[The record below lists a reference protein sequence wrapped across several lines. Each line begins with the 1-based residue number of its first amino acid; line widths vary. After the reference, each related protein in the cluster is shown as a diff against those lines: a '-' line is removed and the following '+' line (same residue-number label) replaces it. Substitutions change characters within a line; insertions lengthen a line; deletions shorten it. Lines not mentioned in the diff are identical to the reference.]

1 MPYSNI
7 SELPQSVREAVPSYA
22 GRAMFRAVVNSQMS
36 AGKTESVAFASAWA
50 ALQRAGYE
58 KAESGEWIKKA
69 ESYDAPDSAR
79 NNARKAIAWR
89 EKYGDDVKGGTIVG
103 WTRASQLASGEKL
116 SLSTVKRMA
125 MFNRHRSNS
134 EVAPEYKG
142 EPWKDAG
149 HVAWLLWGGTSGV
162 DWARGISGRVTK
174 SAEEEDMDDLTAEK
188 NAEIRDLLA
197 AEWNLGPSVVAPP
210 NDEYWTKMAEVW
222 MIDEAQARRQLC
234 ANCEYFDNT
243 PEALE
248 SMESVPEDRFDADG
262 GGRGYCHKFHFICHN
277 LRACQAW
284 EGMDY
289 EIEKSAGDS
298 TPLYGYRPLLNAQ
311 ELVDWA
317 KSNGYETTLT
327 PEDMHVTV
335 VYSKTPLPMPNN
347 DGATWGLG
355 TVVVRGGNRRMMS
368 LGDGSASVLV
378 LDSVDLISEWN
389 HYRSMGASWDYPS
402 YMPHVTIS
410 YSGGP
415 TDMAPFTGDLVFGP
429 IEFEPIRPKASDS
442 YVEKRQYNDDVFT
455 DRLGAMGRSA
465 EIGLDGYVHQVT
477 IDGQSMFR
485 PGVDEDSY
493 IRAVYGENIT
503 SSEKQ
508 GLLGDAI
515 RAILQ
520 VVMDNETQ
528 YSSSVKIIKMDDEQR
543 VVWGWA
549 SVATEDGKA
558 VFDVHGDHI
567 PMSELTKASIDFMEN
582 VRVGKSLHQGEQ
594 TSSVIGCL
602 PLSQELAKALGIETT
617 REGLIM
623 GFRVHDDATWGLIK
637 SGELPALSIG
647 GRGRK
652 YAV

>member
-22 GRAMFRAVVNSQMS
+22 GRAMFRAVVNSQLS

-162 DWARGISGRVTK
+162 DWARGISGRV
-174 SAEEEDMDDLTAEK
+174 EK
-188 NAEIRDLLA
+188 R
-197 AEWNLGPSVVAPP
+197 
-210 NDEYWTKMAEVW
+210 
-222 MIDEAQARRQLC
+222 EA
-234 ANCEYFDNT
+234 
-243 PEALE
+243 
-248 SMESVPEDRFDADG
+248 V
-262 GGRGYCHKFHFICHN
+262 
-277 LRACQAW
+277 
-284 EGMDY
+284 
-289 EIEKSAGDS
+289 
-298 TPLYGYRPLLNAQ
+298 PLYGCRPLLNAQ
-311 ELVDWA
+311 DLIDWA
-317 KSNGYETTLT
+317 KSKGYVTTLE
-327 PEDMHVTV
+327 PDDMHVTI
-335 VYSKTPLPMPNN
+335 VYSRTPLPMPNT
-347 DGATWGLG
+347 DGEATWGLG
-355 TVVVRGGNRRMMS
+355 TVVVRGGNRSMMS
-368 LGDGSASVLV
+368 LGDGSASALV
-378 LDSVDLISEWN
+378 IDSVDLISEWN
-389 HYRSMGASWDYPS
+389 HYRSMGASWDWPS

-410 YSGGP
+410 YAGGP
-415 TDMAPFTGDLVFGP
+415 VDIEPYTGDLVFGP
-429 IEFEPIRPKASDS
+429 IQFEQITGGASDD

-455 DRLGAMGRSA
+455 DRLGAMSRSVDL
-465 EIGLDGYVHQVT
+465 GLDGYVHCVM
-477 IDGQSMFR
+477 IEGQAMFR
-485 PGVDEDSY
+485 PGEDESDY
-493 IRAVYGENIT
+493 VEAVYGEIDDEY
-503 SSEKQ
+503 EKQ
-508 GLLGDAI
+508 DLLDAAI

-520 VVMDNETQ
+520 TVMDNETH

>member
-1 MPYSNI
+1 MPYRNI
-7 SELPQSVREAVPSYA
+7 SELPQSVREAVPSYS
-22 GRAMFRAVVNSQMS
+22 GRAMFRSVVNSQLD
-36 AGKTESVAFASAWA
+36 AGKSESVAFASAWA

-58 KAESGEWIKKA
+58 KSDGGEWIKKA

-79 NNARKAIAWR
+79 NNARRAIAWR
-89 EKYGDDVKGGTIVG
+89 EEHGNEVNGGTIVG
-103 WTRASQLASGEKL
+103 WTRANQLASGEKL

-125 MFNRHRSNS
+125 MFNRHRKNS

-162 DWARGISGRVTK
+162 DWARSISGRV
-174 SAEEEDMDDLTAEK
+174 
-188 NAEIRDLLA
+188 
-197 AEWNLGPSVVAPP
+197 
-210 NDEYWTKMAEVW
+210 
-222 MIDEAQARRQLC
+222 
-234 ANCEYFDNT
+234 
-243 PEALE
+243 
-248 SMESVPEDRFDADG
+248 
-262 GGRGYCHKFHFICHN
+262 
-277 LRACQAW
+277 
-284 EGMDY
+284 
-289 EIEKSAGDS
+289 EKSAGEV
-298 TPLYGYRPLLNAQ
+298 TPLYGCRYLLNAQ

-317 KSNGYETTLT
+317 KSKGYATTLP
-327 PEDMHVTV
+327 PEEMHVTV
-335 VYSKTPLPMPNN
+335 VYSRTPLPMPSD
-347 DGATWGLG
+347 DGATWGMG
-355 TVVVRGGNRRMMS
+355 TVVVRGGNRSMMS
-368 LGDGSASVLV
+368 LGDGSASALV
-378 LDSVDLISEWN
+378 LDSSDLVSEWN
-389 HYRSMGASWDYPS
+389 HYRSTGASWDWPS

-415 TDMAPFTGDLVFGP
+415 EDVEPFAGDLVFGP
-429 IEFEPIRPKASDS
+429 IHFEPIDS
-442 YVEKRQYNDDVFT
+442 YDVIEKRQYNDDVFT

-465 EIGLDGYVHQVT
+465 DLGLSGYVHQ
-477 IDGQSMFR
+477 IMLDGQSMFR
-485 PGVDEDSY
+485 PGTSEDDY
-493 IRAVYGENIT
+493 IRAVYGEIEFPD
-503 SSEKQ
+503 EKQ
-508 GLLGDAI
+508 GLLDDAI

-520 VVMDNETQ
+520 VVMDNDAQ

-549 SVATEDGKA
+549 SVATEDGNP

-567 PMSELTKASIDFMEN
+567 PMSELTRASVDFMEN

-602 PLSQELAKALGIETT
+602 PLSQELAKALGIETN

-623 GFRVHDDATWGLIK
+623 GFRVHDDATWSLIK